1 MDLTLEKRV
10 WWEYIGQDLQKLL
23 ESSIFLLQTSKSW
36 GADLP
41 AGRQVF
47 HDYSFCVFP
56 AAKGYEGFLKKLFLD
71 MGFIDEGAYYGKYF
85 RIGKALNPSLERKYR
100 SKEGVY
106 DKIVAHCGG
115 KNLADTLWKAWKEG
129 RNLVF
134 HWFPNEKNAVS
145 FKEAQKRVEQ
155 ILSAMDMAVKE
166 CKIKL

>member
-1 MDLTLEKRV
+1 MDFNLEKRV
-10 WWEYIGQDLQKLL
+10 WWEYIEEDLQRLL
-23 ESSIFLLQTSKSW
+23 ESSVFLLSTSKSS

-41 AGRQVF
+41 GGKDVF

-56 AAKGYEGFLKKLFLD
+56 AAKAYEGFLKKLFLD

-85 RIGKALNPSLERKYR
+85 RIGKALNPSLEKKYR

-115 KNLADTLWKAWKEG
+115 KHLADTLWEAWKLG

-134 HWFPNEKNAVS
+134 HWFPEEKNVIN
-145 FKEAQKRVEQ
+145 FKEAERRVAM
-155 ILSAMDMAVKE
+155 ILDAMDAALKE
-166 CKIKL
+166 CKIK